1 MNLMNR
7 RHFIGLSALTTLGL
21 ATSGSL
27 LQAAT
32 QKKVQKP
39 DFSLTGNNVRFFG
52 EAFSKSTR
60 IVFLSDTH
68 LWQSDERE
76 EPTRQYSARMAA
88 AYNQTQHFQT
98 GQPTNP
104 VQAFEATLSHAVEQ
118 RADLLVLAGDIFS
131 YPSEAAIEWLHARVK
146 ESNIPYLYIAGNHD
160 WHYEGMPG
168 TLDHLRETW
177 TAKRL
182 KPLYQGE
189 NPLMTYRDING
200 IRFIAIDDSTYEIH
214 PEQLA
219 VYTKYSQF
227 DGPVVLLAHIPM
239 YVPGRPFTYGC
250 GHPQWG
256 VVEDTGYTLER
267 RPQWPRTGHTKVTM
281 EFHRR
286 VFSTANLA
294 GILTG
299 HIHTQSLD
307 VYKGIPQFVAPP
319 NLAGGYLDVSFDP
332 S

>member
-146 ESNIPYLYIAGNHD
+146 ESNIP
-160 WHYEGMPG
+160 
-168 TLDHLRETW
+168 T
-177 TAKRL
+177 
-182 KPLYQGE
+182 
-189 NPLMTYRDING
+189 
-200 IRFIAIDDSTYEIH
+200 FI
-214 PEQLA
+214 
-219 VYTKYSQF
+219 
-227 DGPVVLLAHIPM
+227 LLAIMIGTMKACLAPLIICAR
-239 YVPGRPFTYGC
+239 PGPLNASNPFI
-250 GHPQWG
+250 
-256 VVEDTGYTLER
+256 
-267 RPQWPRTGHTKVTM
+267 
-281 EFHRR
+281 R
-286 VFSTANLA
+286 VKTR
-294 GILTG
+294 
-299 HIHTQSLD
+299 
-307 VYKGIPQFVAPP
+307 
-319 NLAGGYLDVSFDP
+319 
-332 S
+332 